1 MNKIDQISQEFLT
14 ALCNGNDHQAL
25 AIAQAALTQGI
36 NFHDL
41 YLQVFQ
47 QALYEVGCLWEN
59 DQITIAQEHMAT
71 AITRRV
77 MGQIYAQ
84 VTAHITPR
92 RMFVSALGRSM
103 VAACPANE
111 YHDLG
116 LRMVSDFLEHE
127 GWQVYYLGANVPS
140 EDIVQMVHTQRP
152 NLVTLSITLH
162 QSLMQTRDLIR
173 AIRTLPNGAHTR
185 VLVGGQAINHAP
197 DMTARLGADYTAQDA
212 REALYWAVETL
223 E

>member
-1 MNKIDQISQEFLT
+1 MYKIDQIYQDFLT

-25 AIAQAALTQGI
+25 AIAQAALMQGI

-47 QALYEVGCLWEN
+47 QALYKVGCLWETG
-59 DQITIAQEHMAT
+59 QMTIAQEHLAT

-77 MGQIYAQ
+77 MGQIYGQ
-84 VTAHITPR
+84 VTAHITAR
-92 RMFVSALGRSM
+92 RMFVSAMGRTM
-103 VAACPANE
+103 VAACPADE

-140 EDIVQMVHTQRP
+140 EDIIQMVHTQRP

-162 QSLMQTRDLIR
+162 QSLMQTRDIIR
-173 AIRTLPNGAHTR
+173 AIRTLPNGTR
-185 VLVGGQAINHAP
+185 TKILVGGQAISCAP
-197 DMTARLGADYTAQDA
+197 DMTARLGADYTAHDA
-212 REALYWAVETL
+212 RESLYWAVEAC
-223 E
+223 